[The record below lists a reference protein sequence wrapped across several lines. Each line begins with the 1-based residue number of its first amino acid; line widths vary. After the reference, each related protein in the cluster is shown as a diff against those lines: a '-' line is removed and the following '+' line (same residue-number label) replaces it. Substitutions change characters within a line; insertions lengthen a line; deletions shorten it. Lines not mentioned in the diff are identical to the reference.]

1 MECEYCGNIFTTR
14 CSLNKHQRTARY
26 CIKLR
31 EKSDIPVKKFVCE
44 YCDATFT
51 SRYRQHDHTKKCR
64 ELYQKG
70 FNDGMKEF
78 QTLSQKQLQDKDK
91 TIAKLEAK
99 IERLEN
105 KLENIAVK
113 GVTKS
118 TTTTNN
124 NIIIKT
130 LEPLTKEKLESIQGL
145 NISRALEGGTGYG
158 KIFIEN
164 GLGNSVACTDISRK
178 AVIYKNEEGILEP
191 DPGLRTVSSKFFDN
205 IKDKNS
211 EVIDNYA
218 KGHEFDE
225 PQELISKLSRAA
237 DIKTNIEKAV
247 GETDSDVYEKFSK
260 YVCQKTYTPKENVK
274 VA

>member
-1 MECEYCGNIFTTR
+1 MECEYCGNIFTTK

-70 FNDGMKEF
+70 FNNGMKEF
-78 QTLSQKQLQDKDK
+78 QTLSQKQLEDKDK

-113 GVTKS
+113 GATKS

-124 NIIIKT
+124 NITIKT

-145 NISRALEGGTGYG
+145 NISRALEGGIGYG
-158 KIFIEN
+158 KVFIEN
-164 GLGNSVACTDISRK
+164 GLGNSVACTDISRE
-178 AVIYKNEEGILEP
+178 AVIYKNEEGKIKP
-191 DPGLRTVSSKFFDN
+191 DPGLRTVSSKFFGAL
-205 IKDKNS
+205 KGKNS
-211 EVIDNYA
+211 EIVDKYA
-218 KGHEFDE
+218 EGYEFE
-225 PQELISKLSRAA
+225 SPQEIVGKLNKAS
-237 DIKTNIEKAV
+237 DIKTNVENISV
-247 GETDSDVYEKFSK
+247 DSNNKVYKDFSK
-260 YVCQKTYTPKENVK
+260 YVCQKTYVPKEAVK
-274 VA
+274 FN